1 MANSMKR
8 PWYVVLAV
16 LLVLSAM
23 VLPVRQSR
31 AATVIPVTT
40 EAELNTAISTAT
52 AGDIIGLV
60 NDIAISGDL
69 TINKDVTIASDVGT
83 KLIAGTHQIIIPS
96 GSSVSFGGALSVTGS
111 YTGLQGLIV
120 VHGTLIIQKGAVSVT
135 NSYTSPSFGVNSN
148 VIYVDGSNAQLDLQ
162 GGVITDAPSQRNNA
176 SAAIYAVNDS
186 YVVFTR
192 VSGSSISVSGSAYG
206 IYGRNG
212 ADVSLYGGD
221 VSGNCGV
228 FANLTDGGGFLIHN
242 DNNGSVTGSYAGVYV
257 YASGTAT
264 LGDCLIYGGNIT
276 ATDGCGLELSGV
288 SASILGCSIT
298 GTLPE
303 GGILVEDGATLDIY
317 RDNDLFVSGTIRG
330 ANGAANGA
338 QFLYALPNPISVL
351 VNADSSYTFF
361 ALEGTIAPFTLDA
374 AGTAASLGAAYNDT
388 TKTLSLHPT
397 ATGTHLVVLKSSFT
411 YNDGDDDL
419 TQTLKLTI
427 PITVG
432 SATIPVMNNVSRN
445 NIQSASATFSSG
457 VYNDGGGTITEYG
470 FVYSS
475 SNSTP
480 GVGEDGVAVLSSMN
494 TGEISGTSASYTA
507 NVTGLTPGTVYYVRA
522 YAVNGAGTGYTLL
535 PSNTFT
541 TLAVPT
547 VTTVKYERNANGL
560 LWNQM
565 NIYGNVVSEG
575 TSAVTERGVVYTTV
589 AASSGAANLQIGGA
603 NVVKLAA
610 SSGGTGEYHVM
621 VDPVS
626 KSTTY
631 YYRAYATN
639 ADGTSYGDINAV
651 TMGSIQIHVETAEGG
666 DIENPAGTVVN
677 ERGSL
682 FYNGSNWVSNDT
694 AGHMY
699 FVNMETGGTR
709 IMPLHD
715 VAVTGAGN
723 YGEGDV
729 SAAVTTGS
737 YTYTAQA
744 ADGGSYA
751 YTGREYRI
759 TVTYPNDDENMTDH
773 IVLRSRGVGQGT
785 LSTYFDTFV
794 QMGNDNSVTAIRSD
808 PNWITYAGMTMEQ
821 ALNAGE
827 SDGTLSGR
835 FVSASDYYMD
845 AQGGSDM
852 GGISYVV
859 HTGAFPAVRTLDQSS
874 LYGKGFTLQYFGT
887 NEIVCLNFTPALTG
901 ETYTPEGGTP
911 TGNTSSGRS
920 SAPNVVTTSVTDVT
934 VSGAAFAGKVTS
946 GGGARVTERGFVI
959 GLQPDPTLHGADTA
973 TIVSGK
979 GTGIFS
985 AAADALLPGTDYFVR
1000 AYAVNAA
1007 GVSYGKTLS
1016 FSTGYIGDEAHAIPK
1031 TGDGGSCV
1039 GLLLL
1044 AAGAA
1049 GCALLRY
1056 GRKRA

>member
-1 MANSMKR
+1 MAIRIKR
-8 PWYVVLAV
+8 PLYLVLAV
-16 LLVLSAM
+16 ILVLSAA
-23 VLPVRQSR
+23 VLPARQAR
-31 AATVIPVTT
+31 AETVIPVTT
-40 EAELNTAISTAT
+40 EAELNTAISTAA

-60 NDIAISGDL
+60 NDITLSSDL

-96 GSSVSFGGALSVTGS
+96 GSRVSFGGALSVTGS

-120 VHGTLIIQKGAVSVT
+120 VQGTLIIQKGAVSVT
-135 NSYTSPSFGVNSN
+135 NSYTSPSYGVNSN

-162 GGVITDAPSQRNNA
+162 GGVITDAPSQHNNA

-186 YVVFTR
+186 YVVFTK

-212 ADVSLYGGD
+212 ADISLYDGD
-221 VSGNCGV
+221 VSGSCGV
-228 FANLTDGGGFLIHN
+228 FANLTNGGGFLIHSG
-242 DNNGSVTGSYAGVYV
+242 NNGSVTGTYAGVYV
-257 YASGTAT
+257 YASGAAT

-276 ATDGCGLELSGV
+276 ATDGCGLELSGA
-288 SASILGCSIT
+288 SASIRGCSIT

-317 RDNDLFVSGTIRG
+317 RDSDLFVSGTIRG
-330 ANGAANGA
+330 ADGSANGA

-351 VNADSSYTFF
+351 VNADSSF
-361 ALEGTIAPFTLDA
+361 AFSAPEGTIAPFTLDA
-374 AGTAASLGAAYNDT
+374 MGTAASLGASYNDT
-388 TKTLSLHPT
+388 NKTVSLHPT

-419 TQTLKLTI
+419 TQALKLTI

-445 NIQSASATFSSG
+445 NIQSMSATFSSG
-457 VYNDGGGTITEYG
+457 VYSDGGGTITEYG
-470 FVYSS
+470 FVYSAS
-475 SNSTP
+475 DPTP
-480 GVGEDGVAVLSSMN
+480 EVGEDGVTTLSSANM
-494 TGEISGTSASYTA
+494 GEISGTSASYTA
-507 NVTGLTPGTVYYVRA
+507 NVTGLTPGTGYYVRA
-522 YAVNGAGTGYTLL
+522 YAVNAAGTGYTLL

-541 TLAVPT
+541 TLSVPT
-547 VTTVKYERNANGL
+547 VTTVKYELGVNGL

-565 NIYGNVVSEG
+565 NIYGNVVSDG

-589 AASSGAANLQIGGA
+589 AASSGAANLQIGGT
-603 NVVKLAA
+603 NVIKLAA
-610 SSGGTGEYHVM
+610 SSGGTGEYHVL

-639 ADGTSYGDINAV
+639 ATGTAYGHINSV
-651 TMGSIQIHVETAEGG
+651 SMGSIQIHVETAEGG

-682 FYNGSNWVSNDT
+682 FYNGSNWVTNGT
-694 AGHMY
+694 AAHTF

-709 IMPLHD
+709 IVPQHD
-715 VAVTGAGN
+715 VAVTGAGT
-723 YGEGDV
+723 YGAGDYTV
-729 SAAVTTGS
+729 NVTTGS
-737 YTYTAQA
+737 YTYTARA

-759 TVTYPNDDENMTDH
+759 AATYLYGNDLATDH

-794 QMGNDNSVTAIRSD
+794 QMGDDNYITAIRSD
-808 PNWITYAGMTMEQ
+808 PNWITYAGMTMDQ

-835 FVSASDYYMD
+835 LVSASDYYMD

-901 ETYTPEGGTP
+901 ETYTPAGGTP

-946 GGGARVTERGFVI
+946 GGGAHVTERGFVI
-959 GLQPDPTLHGADTA
+959 GLQPDPALDGADTVN
-973 TIVSGK
+973 IISGK
-979 GTGIFS
+979 GTGAFS
-985 AAADALLPGTDYFVR
+985 AAADALLPGTDYYVR
-1000 AYAVNAA
+1000 AYAVNTA

-1016 FSTGYIGDEAHAIPK
+1016 FTTGYIGDEGHAIPK
-1031 TGDGGSCV
+1031 TGDGCSYA

-1044 AAGAA
+1044 AAGAI

-1056 GRKRA
+1056 GRKRT